1 MIARSTK
8 SSHCFLINII
18 KERILKYLISVTAER
33 FSRPARSINSLLL
46 QADGHHD
53 YLGRYLGSGRH
64 CLGHGGAD

>member
-33 FSRPARSINSLLL
+33 LFKASPRLINSLLL

-53 YLGRYLGSGRH
+53 YLGTYLGSGRH
-64 CLGHGGAD
+64 CLGR